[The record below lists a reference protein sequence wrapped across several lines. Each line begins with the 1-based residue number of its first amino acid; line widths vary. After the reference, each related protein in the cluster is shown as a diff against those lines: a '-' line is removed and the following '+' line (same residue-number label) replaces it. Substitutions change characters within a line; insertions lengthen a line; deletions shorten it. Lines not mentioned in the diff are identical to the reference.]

1 MNFIQIQSYV
11 GFWSG
16 AIIMISFHNLF
27 ISAMMYKARQTN
39 TSNILK
45 IIFNFA
51 QIVRSGAN
59 FGLYMTPKIA
69 TYTQCDALLKT
80 IIVGNILMRLSLSA
94 FLIWRLRQMR
104 NYGSDKWIS
113 IILFSIKVALSIPY
127 FIFQRASTEY
137 VPDVDLVG
145 CFVDSF
151 TPIPYGASGIAVEF
165 LIDIFITFRLVQ
177 ILINANK
184 NAAQVSTNIK
194 SKRSLFTAVMYWNFL
209 RLFVSFIFHYLAILD
224 MIYVLP
230 EVESITIKNIVYIA
244 LSYVIT
250 ANVEIVRVIER
261 KDKKKGLSSGS
272 SGSVGTEKPL
282 SSTHSQIENDKIA
295 IASIKILS
303 FNEWAKAVVG
313 KRLRRNDD
321 GEEEYEEVNEYDYE
335 DMEEIIDD
343 TPKSSKENN
352 LEKDL
357 SQDRSK

>member
-1 MNFIQIQSYV
+1 
-11 GFWSG
+11 
-16 AIIMISFHNLF
+16 
-27 ISAMMYKARQTN
+27 
-39 TSNILK
+39 
-45 IIFNFA
+45 
-51 QIVRSGAN
+51 
-59 FGLYMTPKIA
+59 
-69 TYTQCDALLKT
+69 
-80 IIVGNILMRLSLSA
+80 
-94 FLIWRLRQMR
+94 
-104 NYGSDKWIS
+104 
-113 IILFSIKVALSIPY
+113 
-127 FIFQRASTEY
+127 
-137 VPDVDLVG
+137 
-145 CFVDSF
+145 
-151 TPIPYGASGIAVEF
+151 
-165 LIDIFITFRLVQ
+165 
-177 ILINANK
+177 
-184 NAAQVSTNIK
+184 
-194 SKRSLFTAVMYWNFL
+194 
-209 RLFVSFIFHYLAILD
+209 